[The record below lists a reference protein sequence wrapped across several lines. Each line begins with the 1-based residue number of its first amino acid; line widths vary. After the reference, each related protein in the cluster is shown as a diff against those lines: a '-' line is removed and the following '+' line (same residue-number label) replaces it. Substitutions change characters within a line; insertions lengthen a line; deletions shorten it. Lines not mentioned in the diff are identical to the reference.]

1 MTLLLE
7 KVGGLW
13 GFLVIVVPYNECVL
27 GLLFFFFFF
36 QNQDPVAVYC
46 LAKGIRGSVGI
57 EDKEVN
63 NVAIFLFLIEMKPR
77 KAHRK

>member
-1 MTLLLE
+1 MTLLLA
-7 KVGGLW
+7 KVGDLW
-13 GFLVIVVPYNECVL
+13 GFLVIVVPYNEYVL
-27 GLLFFFFFF
+27 GLLFFF

-46 LAKGIRGSVGI
+46 SAKGIRGSVGT
-57 EDKEVN
+57 EDKKVS